1 MPEENV
7 LYLSPEAFAHFKA
20 VLDDPS
26 PPHPNLIKAAMKT
39 IQTTTVLSFDR
50 EMIKEMCALVL
61 IDDRGFETA
70 FNEVIPTGYTL
81 SPEILKA
88 FDYAHDEEETIS
100 YCLREFISYL
110 QGNNLLDEEETTS
123 VYSYQLKEGEAAV
136 VKYAALNLVGTA
148 NAYLNDET
156 DFFPWEENV
165 LTAQQLVDVFPEE
178 LGDDT
183 VLTHL
188 INKTL
193 QQFEDDE

>member
-1 MPEENV
+1 
-7 LYLSPEAFAHFKA
+7 
-20 VLDDPS
+20 
-26 PPHPNLIKAAMKT
+26 MKT

-88 FDYAHDEEETIS
+88 FDYAHDEEETFS
-100 YCLREFISYL
+100 HCLREFISYL

-123 VYSYQLKEGEAAV
+123 VYSCQLKEGEAAV

-165 LTAQQLVDVFPEE
+165 LTAQQLVDVFPKE

-183 VLTHL
+183 ELTHL

-193 QQFEDDE
+193 QQIEDYE

>member
-1 MPEENV
+1 
-7 LYLSPEAFAHFKA
+7 
-20 VLDDPS
+20 
-26 PPHPNLIKAAMKT
+26 MKT

-88 FDYAHDEEETIS
+88 FDYAHDEEETFS

-110 QGNNLLDEEETTS
+110 QSNNLLDEEETTS
-123 VYSYQLKEGEAAV
+123 VYSCQLKEGEAEA
-136 VKYAALNLVGTA
+136 VKYAALNLVGSA
-148 NAYLNDET
+148 KAYVDDET
-156 DFFPWEENV
+156 DFFPWKENV
-165 LTAQQLVDVFPEE
+165 ITALALTKVFPEE